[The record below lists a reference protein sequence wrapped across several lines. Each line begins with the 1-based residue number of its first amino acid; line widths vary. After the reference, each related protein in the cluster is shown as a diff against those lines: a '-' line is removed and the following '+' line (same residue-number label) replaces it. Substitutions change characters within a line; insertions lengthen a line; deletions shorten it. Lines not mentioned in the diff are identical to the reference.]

1 MTRFWFEN
9 RRVIDILRD
18 IESHALELR
27 ELRDVPVSME
37 LDAAAPAIRLPMERP
52 LYAPVRKARIDSQN
66 VRPAD
71 EETDPA
77 ALFEQVYVDPEP
89 LRGCV
94 RQALRHAP
102 QVGLAQL
109 VADNPIRQGVAEL
122 VTYLSLKDGTFRLVF
137 DERHHEH
144 MCWQGA
150 DGRERKVTMPRVTFV
165 RSPS

>member
-1 MTRFWFEN
+1 
-9 RRVIDILRD
+9 
-18 IESHALELR
+18 
-27 ELRDVPVSME
+27 
-37 LDAAAPAIRLPMERP
+37 MERP

-109 VADNPIRQGVAEL
+109 IADHPIRQGVAEI
-122 VTYLSLKDGTFRLVF
+122 VTYLSLKDGTFGLVF

-144 MCWQGA
+144 VCWQEP

-165 RSPS
+165 RSSHG